1 MNELLFIIHIL
12 FTIGFTLAALK
23 FGQRLL
29 IGGICM
35 QVLLSNI
42 FVTKQITLFGLTVT
56 SCEAYIVGSYLS
68 FNLLQEYFSKK
79 ALKEA
84 ILTCLFCIVFVL
96 VCTQIHLRYA
106 PSEFDTTHIAY
117 EQVLSQTPR
126 IFIASIL
133 SYLVSTFVDIRL
145 FSFVKRLWPN
155 SPFWSRSLPTALV
168 TQAVDTT
175 FFAFV
180 GLWGIVH
187 NIFHVI
193 AVAYLIKVITLVS
206 LSPMTLL
213 AKKFSPPGAQER
225 LA

>member
-1 MNELLFIIHIL
+1 MNELLFVIHIL
-12 FTIGFTLAALK
+12 FTIGLTLATLK

-68 FNLLQEYFSKK
+68 LNLLQEYFSKK
-79 ALKEA
+79 ALQDA
-84 ILTCLFCIVFVL
+84 IITCLFCIMFVL
-96 VCTQIHLRYA
+96 VCTQIHLRYS

-117 EQVLSQTPR
+117 EQILSQTPR
-126 IFIASIL
+126 VFIASIL
-133 SYLVSTFVDIRL
+133 SYFVSTFIDIRL
-145 FSFVKRLWPN
+145 FSLAKRLWPK
-155 SPFWSRSLPTALV
+155 SAFWRRSLPTALI
-168 TQAVDTT
+168 TQAIDTI

-180 GLWGIVH
+180 GLWGLVH
-187 NIFHVI
+187 NIFHII
-193 AVAYLIKVITLVS
+193 AVAYLIKVITLVC
-206 LSPMTLL
+206 LAPMTLL
-213 AKKFSPPGAQER
+213 VKKFSPPGSQER